1 MMYFVPYQYIF
12 YLIIHCWCLK
22 IRWIQVFVGY
32 DVTISITL
40 GGYTDYVL
48 FTYLVDATFVCIIY
62 HEPCYLE
69 CIDASLDSIQDMSVG
84 KINRSQIGPI
94 DYALLSILMYYIGS
108 LQPYVYMY
116 IKKISIH
123 IIKMNRNRRT
133 NEKKPSA
140 AIYKG
145 REKTID
151 CATFPKIARAVYRW
165 STFEPYQDKSYS
177 LFN

>member
-1 MMYFVPYQYIF
+1 M
-12 YLIIHCWCLK
+12 
-22 IRWIQVFVGY
+22 FVGY
-32 DVTISITL
+32 EVTISITL
-40 GGYTDYVL
+40 GAYTDYVL
-48 FTYLVDATFVCIIY
+48 FIYLVDASSVCIIY
-62 HEPCYLE
+62 HEQCYLE

-145 REKTID
+145 REKTTD
-151 CATFPKIARAVYRW
+151 CATFPKIARAVYRR
-165 STFEPYQDKSYS
+165 STFEPYQDKS
-177 LFN
+177 

>member
-1 MMYFVPYQYIF
+1 MKFYDELDLNITILIISILACSVNMVYFIPYQYIF

-69 CIDASLDSIQDMSVG
+69 CIDASLDSIQDM
-84 KINRSQIGPI
+84 Q
-94 DYALLSILMYYIGS
+94 
-108 LQPYVYMY
+108 
-116 IKKISIH
+116 
-123 IIKMNRNRRT
+123 RT
-133 NEKKPSA
+133 MAS
-140 AIYKG
+140 
-145 REKTID
+145 R
-151 CATFPKIARAVYRW
+151 
-165 STFEPYQDKSYS
+165 
-177 LFN
+177 

>member
-1 MMYFVPYQYIF
+1 
-12 YLIIHCWCLK
+12 
-22 IRWIQVFVGY
+22 
-32 DVTISITL
+32 
-40 GGYTDYVL
+40 
-48 FTYLVDATFVCIIY
+48 
-62 HEPCYLE
+62 
-69 CIDASLDSIQDMSVG
+69 MSVG

-151 CATFPKIARAVYRW
+151 CATFPKIARAVYRR
-165 STFEPYQDKSYS
+165 STFEPYQDKS
-177 LFN
+177 

>member
-1 MMYFVPYQYIF
+1 M
-12 YLIIHCWCLK
+12 
-22 IRWIQVFVGY
+22 FVGY
-32 DVTISITL
+32 KVTISITL

-48 FTYLVDATFVCIIY
+48 FTYLVDASSVCIIY
-62 HEPCYLE
+62 HEQCYLE

-123 IIKMNRNRRT
+123 IIK
-133 NEKKPSA
+133 
-140 AIYKG
+140 
-145 REKTID
+145 
-151 CATFPKIARAVYRW
+151 
-165 STFEPYQDKSYS
+165 
-177 LFN
+177 